1 MSRARAAR
9 AVPDAIPDPIVL
21 SRAAPLGLIEQLPF
35 PLLVLDAR
43 DCISY
48 ASPAAEEFL
57 QTGLSRLA
65 GKPLAAFVPHDH
77 PLLALIG
84 QVRRSGRSSSLSGL
98 EIASPRIGEHKD
110 VEVFAGPLPEQDG
123 AILVTLHERATAR
136 LLERQF
142 GRRNAGR
149 SVSGLA
155 AVIAHEIRNPLAGMR
170 GAAQLLES
178 GLDSEGRALTHL
190 ITSEIDRVAG
200 LLDRML
206 AFGNAPAQNLVPVN
220 VHSVLDHV
228 RSLSSAAAPAGMRI
242 AAEYDP
248 SLPPVMGNRDRLV
261 QAMLN
266 LVKNAAEAAGKHTDA
281 PQIWLRTAF
290 HTGVAITDRTTGQRV
305 SLPLMIAVEDNGPG
319 IHEEILPH
327 LFEPF
332 VTTKPSGTGLG
343 LALSAQIIGEHGGL
357 IETERVRGRTVFRV
371 LLPLAP
377 AGHATSTSED

>member
-1 MSRARAAR
+1 MSRQR
-9 AVPDAIPDPIVL
+9 AVPSSVPVPGS
-21 SRAAPLGLIEQLPF
+21 SRTAPAGLIEQLPF
-35 PLLVLDAR
+35 PLVVLDAL
-43 DCISY
+43 DCIAY

-57 QTGLSRLA
+57 QTSLSRLA
-65 GKPLAAFVPHDH
+65 RKPLAAFVPADH

-84 QVRRSGRSSSLSGL
+84 QARRSGRSCSLNDL

-110 VEVFAGPLPEQDG
+110 VEVFAGPLADSDG
-123 AILVTLHERATAR
+123 SVLVTLHERATAR

-170 GAAQLLES
+170 GAAQLLEP
-178 GLDSEGRALTHL
+178 GLDSDGRALTHL
-190 ITSEIDRVAG
+190 ICSEIDRVAG

-206 AFGNAPAQNLVPVN
+206 AFGAAPVRSLEAVN

-228 RSLSSAAAPAGMRI
+228 RSLIAASAPRGLRVT
-242 AAEYDP
+242 AEYDP
-248 SLPPVMGNRDRLV
+248 SLPPVTGNRDRLV

-266 LVKNAAEAAGKHTDA
+266 LVKNALEAAGKQADGA
-281 PQIWLRTAF
+281 QIWLRTAF
-290 HTGVAITDRTTGQRV
+290 HTGVSMTDRVTGERIA
-305 SLPLMIAVEDNGPG
+305 LPLVISVEDNGQG
-319 IHEEILPH
+319 IPEEILPH

-332 VTTKPSGTGLG
+332 VSSKPSGTGLG
-343 LALSAQIIGEHGGL
+343 LALSAQIVGEHGGI

-377 AGHATSTSED
+377 VQPSTTGQDV